1 MRIKEDL
8 WFYLQTSPT
17 IAKSIIKLNEETKR
31 PKKQTTKITFGLFPS
46 ILLHQETEIL
56 IKLILPA
63 KISIYISYS
72 NDFKSE
78 YKEKKDKTDPI
89 EVVEF
94 RLNVHWKYM
103 NKIDFQNNNITV
115 TKIKYKKTNAKVNWF
130 SYILLSPYSKLGEM
144 RLIRG
149 KSADLFT
156 MENTS
161 ILRTSTNLSFWG
173 VVFV

>member
-1 MRIKEDL
+1 
-8 WFYLQTSPT
+8 
-17 IAKSIIKLNEETKR
+17 
-31 PKKQTTKITFGLFPS
+31 
-46 ILLHQETEIL
+46 
-56 IKLILPA
+56 
-63 KISIYISYS
+63 
-72 NDFKSE
+72 
-78 YKEKKDKTDPI
+78 
-89 EVVEF
+89 
-94 RLNVHWKYM
+94 M

-161 ILRTSTNLSFWG
+161 FLRTSTNLSF
-173 VVFV
+173 